1 MVTQDKIYLSPSEA
15 RFMKLP
21 PINQL
26 VDKLPPRVF
35 KFVVRET
42 MAGVDYSLEYATSF
56 KEPAKLYGD
65 VTKQVNRIIHSY
77 KQQDK
82 NLGVLLHGVF
92 GTGKSTLAKCIANTA
107 LESLELPVIIVTAQ
121 SIQHLEY
128 LITNLKQPVMFLVD
142 EFEKM
147 FENIENQ
154 NYLLTLLD
162 GLYISNHLFVFT
174 ANDASRIN
182 TYFFN
187 RPSRIRYAIEY
198 KSLGLDVCKEILE
211 ENFEPEYV
219 EELLGKLATVNN
231 LSFDVLQ
238 EVMTEAKHFPNTS
251 AGELFNGFNL
261 SRLNLNLSHAP
272 ITVKVGNEKLEDILT
287 SVVKKYAKKN
297 QVLSVRSIMDSCVTL
312 DSIYSREFDEEDNV
326 LFSTRFTILDQ
337 NDCIYFSP
345 IKTTVSSITANTL
358 ELTAHLDPKYA
369 YYFIDKLYY
378 LLINSNTDSDDEKR
392 ANLNTLKRSLRT
404 DLSKVDFTTLTLSI
418 PRYYCT
424 QDF

>member
-82 NLGVLLHGVF
+82 NLGVLLHGVS

-147 FENIENQ
+147 FENKEDQ

-162 GLYISNHLFVFT
+162 GLYISNHLFVLT

-211 ENFEPEYV
+211 ENFEADYV
-219 EELLGKLATVNN
+219 EELLGKLATINN

-238 EVMTEAKHFPNTS
+238 EVMTEAKHFPNIPV
-251 AGELFNGFNL
+251 GELFNGFNL
-261 SRLNLNLSHAP
+261 SRLNLNLSYCP
-272 ITVKVGNEKLEDILT
+272 VTVKVGDKDLT
-287 SVVKKYAKKN
+287 SILKTAFKKVTSKADS
-297 QVLSVRSIMDSCVTL
+297 LCVRSTMYSDIALDDIYNHSYSEGEDTLFITRLSFL
-312 DSIYSREFDEEDNV
+312 DSEDTV
-326 LFSTRFTILDQ
+326 
-337 NDCIYFSP
+337 YFSP
-345 IKTTVSSITANTL
+345 NRTMVKNISPTTI
-358 ELTAHLDPKYA
+358 ELSAEVGDRYA
-369 YYFIDKLYY
+369 FYFADKLTY
-378 LLINSNTDSDDEKR
+378 LLSNSIDEDV
-392 ANLNTLKRSLRT
+392 NI
-404 DLSKVDFTTLTLSI
+404 SKVRGILQKEITKAGITNITITI
-418 PRYYCT
+418 PRAYCAYE
-424 QDF
+424 F

>member
-42 MAGVDYSLEYATSF
+42 MASVDYSLEYATSF

-82 NLGVLLHGVF
+82 NLGVLLHGVS

-128 LITNLKQPVMFLVD
+128 LTTNLKQPVMFLVD

-147 FENIENQ
+147 FENKEDQ

-162 GLYISNHLFVFT
+162 SLYISNHLFVLT
-174 ANDASRIN
+174 ANDASKIN

-211 ENFEPEYV
+211 ENFEAEYV
-219 EELLGKLATVNN
+219 EELLGKLATINN

-238 EVMTEAKHFPNTS
+238 EVMTEAKHFPNIPV
-251 AGELFNGFNL
+251 GELFNGFNL
-261 SRLNLNLSHAP
+261 SRLNLNLSYCP
-272 ITVKVGNEKLEDILT
+272 ITVKVGDKDLT
-287 SVVKKYAKKN
+287 SILKTAFKKVTSKADS
-297 QVLSVRSIMDSCVTL
+297 LGIRSIMNSDTALDDIYNHSYSEGENTLFITRLSFL
-312 DSIYSREFDEEDNV
+312 DSEDTV
-326 LFSTRFTILDQ
+326 
-337 NDCIYFSP
+337 YFSP
-345 IKTTVSSITANTL
+345 NRTMVKNISPTTI
-358 ELTAHLDPKYA
+358 ELSAEVNDRYA
-369 YYFIDKLYY
+369 FYFADKLTY
-378 LLINSNTDSDDEKR
+378 LLSNSTDEDV
-392 ANLNTLKRSLRT
+392 NI
-404 DLSKVDFTTLTLSI
+404 SKVRGILQKEFTKAGITNITITI
-418 PRYYCT
+418 PRAYCAYE
-424 QDF
+424 F

>member
-82 NLGVLLHGVF
+82 NLGVLLHGVS

-147 FENIENQ
+147 FENKEDQ
-154 NYLLTLLD
+154 SYLLTLLD
-162 GLYISNHLFVFT
+162 GLYSSNHLFVLT
-174 ANDASRIN
+174 ANDVSKIN

-211 ENFEPEYV
+211 ENFESQYV

-238 EVMTEAKHFPNTS
+238 EVMTEAKHFPNIPV
-251 AGELFNGFNL
+251 GELFNGFNL
-261 SRLNLNLSHAP
+261 SRLNLNLSYCP
-272 ITVKVGNEKLEDILT
+272 VTVKVGDKDLT
-287 SVVKKYAKKN
+287 SILKTAFKKVTSKADS
-297 QVLSVRSIMDSCVTL
+297 LGVRSTMYSDIALDDVYNHSYSEGGNTLFITRLSFL
-312 DSIYSREFDEEDNV
+312 DSEDTV
-326 LFSTRFTILDQ
+326 
-337 NDCIYFSP
+337 YFSP
-345 IKTTVSSITANTL
+345 NRTMVKNISPTTIELSAEVSDRYTS
-358 ELTAHLDPKYA
+358 
-369 YYFIDKLYY
+369 YFADKLTY
-378 LLINSNTDSDDEKR
+378 LLSNSIDEGV
-392 ANLNTLKRSLRT
+392 NI
-404 DLSKVDFTTLTLSI
+404 SKVRGILQKEFTKAGITNITITI
-418 PRYYCT
+418 PRAYCAYE
-424 QDF
+424 F

>member
-35 KFVVRET
+35 KFVVREA
-42 MAGVDYSLEYATSF
+42 MAEVDYSLEYATSF

-82 NLGVLLHGVF
+82 NLGVLLHRVS

-147 FENIENQ
+147 FENKEDQ

-162 GLYISNHLFVFT
+162 GLYISNHLFVLT
-174 ANDASRIN
+174 ANDASKIN

-211 ENFEPEYV
+211 ENFEAEYV
-219 EELLGKLATVNN
+219 EELLGKLATINN

-238 EVMTEAKHFPNTS
+238 EVMTEAKHFPNIPV
-251 AGELFNGFNL
+251 GELFNGFNL
-261 SRLNLNLSHAP
+261 SRLNLNLSYCP
-272 ITVKVGNEKLEDILT
+272 VTVKVGDKDLT
-287 SVVKKYAKKN
+287 SILKTAFKKVTSKADS
-297 QVLSVRSIMDSCVTL
+297 LGVRSTMYSNTALDNIYNHSYSEGKNTLFITRLSFL
-312 DSIYSREFDEEDNV
+312 DSEDTV
-326 LFSTRFTILDQ
+326 
-337 NDCIYFSP
+337 YFSP
-345 IKTTVSSITANTL
+345 NRTMVKNISPTTIELSAEVSDIYIL
-358 ELTAHLDPKYA
+358 
-369 YYFIDKLYY
+369 
-378 LLINSNTDSDDEKR
+378 
-392 ANLNTLKRSLRT
+392 
-404 DLSKVDFTTLTLSI
+404 LTLQIS
-418 PRYYCT
+418 
-424 QDF
+424 

>member
-65 VTKQVNRIIHSY
+65 ITKQVNRIIHSY

-82 NLGVLLHGVF
+82 NLGVLLHGVS

-107 LESLELPVIIVTAQ
+107 LESLELPVIIVTTQ

-128 LITNLKQPVMFLVD
+128 LITNLKQSVMFLVD

-147 FENIENQ
+147 FENKEDQ
-154 NYLLTLLD
+154 SYLLTLLD

-211 ENFEPEYV
+211 ENFEPQYV

-238 EVMTEAKHFPNTS
+238 EIMTEAKHFPNIPV
-251 AGELFNGFNL
+251 GELFNGFNL
-261 SRLNLNLSHAP
+261 SRLNLNLSYCP
-272 ITVKVGNEKLEDILT
+272 VTVKVGDKDLT
-287 SVVKKYAKKN
+287 SILKAAFKKVTSKADSLGIRSTMYSDTALDDIYNHSYSEGENTLFFTRFSFLDSEDTVYFSPNRTIVKNISPTTIELSAEIGDKYTSYFADKLIYL
-297 QVLSVRSIMDSCVTL
+297 LSNSTDEDVNISKVRSIL
-312 DSIYSREFDEEDNV
+312 QKEFTKAGITNI
-326 LFSTRFTILDQ
+326 TI
-337 NDCIYFSP
+337 
-345 IKTTVSSITANTL
+345 T
-358 ELTAHLDPKYA
+358 
-369 YYFIDKLYY
+369 
-378 LLINSNTDSDDEKR
+378 
-392 ANLNTLKRSLRT
+392 
-404 DLSKVDFTTLTLSI
+404 I
-418 PRYYCT
+418 PRAYCAYE
-424 QDF
+424 F

>member
-35 KFVVRET
+35 KFVVRES
-42 MAGVDYSLEYATSF
+42 MAGVDYSLEYATTF

-82 NLGVLLHGVF
+82 NLGVLLHGVS

-147 FENIENQ
+147 FENKEDQ
-154 NYLLTLLD
+154 SFLLTLLD
-162 GLYISNHLFVFT
+162 GLYISNHLFVLT
-174 ANDASRIN
+174 ANDASKIN

-211 ENFEPEYV
+211 ENFESQYV

-261 SRLNLNLSHAP
+261 SRLNLNLSYCP
-272 ITVKVGNEKLEDILT
+272 ITVKVGDKDLMTILKTAFKKVT
-287 SVVKKYAKKN
+287 SKADS
-297 QVLSVRSIMDSCVTL
+297 LGVRSTMYSDIALDDVYNHSFSEGENTLFIIRLSFIDS
-312 DSIYSREFDEEDNV
+312 ED
-326 LFSTRFTILDQ
+326 T
-337 NDCIYFSP
+337 IYFSP
-345 IKTTVSSITANTL
+345 NRTMVKNISPTTI
-358 ELTAHLDPKYA
+358 ELSAEVGDKYA
-369 YYFIDKLYY
+369 SYFADKLIY
-378 LLINSNTDSDDEKR
+378 LLSNSTDEDV
-392 ANLNTLKRSLRT
+392 NI
-404 DLSKVDFTTLTLSI
+404 SKVRGILQKEFTKAGITNITITI
-418 PRYYCT
+418 PRTYCAYE
-424 QDF
+424 F

>member
-82 NLGVLLHGVF
+82 NLGVLLHGVS

-147 FENIENQ
+147 FENKEDQ
-154 NYLLTLLD
+154 SYLLTLLD
-162 GLYISNHLFVFT
+162 GLYISNHLFVLT
-174 ANDASRIN
+174 ANDASKIN

-211 ENFEPEYV
+211 ENFEPQYV

-238 EVMTEAKHFPNTS
+238 EIMTEAKHFPNTS

-261 SRLNLNLSHAP
+261 SRLNLNLSYCP
-272 ITVKVGNEKLEDILT
+272 VTVKVGDKDLMTILKTAFKKVT
-287 SVVKKYAKKN
+287 SKAN
-297 QVLSVRSIMDSCVTL
+297 SLGVRSTMHSDIALDDVYNHSFSEGENTL
-312 DSIYSREFDEEDNV
+312 
-326 LFSTRFTILDQ
+326 FTIRLSFIDSE
-337 NDCIYFSP
+337 DTVYFSP
-345 IKTTVSSITANTL
+345 NRTMVKNISPTTI
-358 ELTAHLDPKYA
+358 ELSAEIGDKYA
-369 YYFIDKLYY
+369 SYFADKLIY
-378 LLINSNTDSDDEKR
+378 LLSNSTDEDV
-392 ANLNTLKRSLRT
+392 NI
-404 DLSKVDFTTLTLSI
+404 SKVRGILQKEFTKAGITNITITI
-418 PRYYCT
+418 PRAYCAYE
-424 QDF
+424 F

>member
-65 VTKQVNRIIHSY
+65 VTKQVNRIVHSY

-82 NLGVLLHGVF
+82 NLGVLLHGAS

-147 FENIENQ
+147 FENNEDQ
-154 NYLLTLLD
+154 SYLLTLLD
-162 GLYISNHLFVFT
+162 GLYISNHLFVLT
-174 ANDASRIN
+174 ANDASKIN

-198 KSLGLDVCKEILE
+198 KSLGLEVCKEILE
-211 ENFEPEYV
+211 ENFESQYV
-219 EELLGKLATVNN
+219 EDLLGKLATVNN

-238 EVMTEAKHFPNTS
+238 EVMTEAKHFPNIPV
-251 AGELFNGFNL
+251 GELFNGFNL
-261 SRLNLNLSHAP
+261 SRLNLNLSYCP
-272 ITVKVGNEKLEDILT
+272 VTVKVGDKDLMTILKTAFKKVTSKADSLGVRSTMYSDIALDDVYNHSFSEGENTLFITRLLFIDSEDT
-287 SVVKKYAKKN
+287 VYFSPNRTMVKNISPTTIELSAEVSDKYASYFADKLTYL
-297 QVLSVRSIMDSCVTL
+297 LSNSIDEDVNISKVRSIL
-312 DSIYSREFDEEDNV
+312 QKEFTKAGITNI
-326 LFSTRFTILDQ
+326 TI
-337 NDCIYFSP
+337 
-345 IKTTVSSITANTL
+345 T
-358 ELTAHLDPKYA
+358 
-369 YYFIDKLYY
+369 
-378 LLINSNTDSDDEKR
+378 
-392 ANLNTLKRSLRT
+392 
-404 DLSKVDFTTLTLSI
+404 I
-418 PRYYCT
+418 PRAYCT
-424 QDF
+424 YEF

>member
-35 KFVVRET
+35 KFVVRES

-65 VTKQVNRIIHSY
+65 ITKQVNRIVHSY
-77 KQQDK
+77 RQQDK
-82 NLGVLLHGVF
+82 NLGVLLHGVS

-147 FENIENQ
+147 FENKEDQ
-154 NYLLTLLD
+154 SYLLTLLD
-162 GLYISNHLFVFT
+162 GLYISNHLFVLT
-174 ANDASRIN
+174 ANDASKIN

-198 KSLGLDVCKEILE
+198 KSLGLDICKEILE
-211 ENFEPEYV
+211 ENFEPQYV
-219 EELLGKLATVNN
+219 EDLLGKLATVNN

-238 EVMTEAKHFPNTS
+238 EVMTEAKHFPNIPV
-251 AGELFNGFNL
+251 GELFNGFNL
-261 SRLNLNLSHAP
+261 SRLNLNLSYCP
-272 ITVKVGNEKLEDILT
+272 VTVKVGDKDLT
-287 SVVKKYAKKN
+287 SILKTAFKKVTSKADN
-297 QVLSVRSIMDSCVTL
+297 LGIRSVIHSDTTL
-312 DSIYSREFDEEDNV
+312 DYVYNNSYSEGENTLFTTRISFLDSEDTV
-326 LFSTRFTILDQ
+326 
-337 NDCIYFSP
+337 YFSP
-345 IKTTVSSITANTL
+345 NKTMVKNISPTTIELSVEVS
-358 ELTAHLDPKYA
+358 DKYA
-369 YYFIDKLYY
+369 FYFADKLTY
-378 LLINSNTDSDDEKR
+378 LLSNSIDEDV
-392 ANLNTLKRSLRT
+392 NI
-404 DLSKVDFTTLTLSI
+404 SKVRGILQKEFIKAGITNITITI
-418 PRYYCT
+418 PRVYCT
-424 QDF
+424 YEF

>member
-65 VTKQVNRIIHSY
+65 VAKQVNRIVNSY
-77 KQQDK
+77 RQQDK
-82 NLGVLLHGVF
+82 NLGVLLHGVS

-147 FENIENQ
+147 FENKEDQ
-154 NYLLTLLD
+154 SYLLTLLD
-162 GLYISNHLFVFT
+162 GLYISNHLFVLT
-174 ANDASRIN
+174 ANDASKIN

-187 RPSRIRYAIEY
+187 RPSRIRYTIEY
-198 KSLGLDVCKEILE
+198 KSLGLEVCKEILE

-238 EVMTEAKHFPNTS
+238 EVMTEAKHFPNIPV
-251 AGELFNGFNL
+251 GELFNGFNL
-261 SRLNLNLSHAP
+261 SRLNLNLSYCP
-272 ITVKVGNEKLEDILT
+272 VTVKVGDKDLMTILKTAFKKVTSKADSLGVRSTMYSDIALDDVYNHSFSEGENTLFITRLSFIDSEDT
-287 SVVKKYAKKN
+287 VYFSPNRTMVKNISPTTIELSAEVSDKYASYFADKLTYL
-297 QVLSVRSIMDSCVTL
+297 LSNSIDEDVNISKVRSIL
-312 DSIYSREFDEEDNV
+312 QKEFTKAGITNI
-326 LFSTRFTILDQ
+326 TI
-337 NDCIYFSP
+337 
-345 IKTTVSSITANTL
+345 T
-358 ELTAHLDPKYA
+358 
-369 YYFIDKLYY
+369 
-378 LLINSNTDSDDEKR
+378 
-392 ANLNTLKRSLRT
+392 
-404 DLSKVDFTTLTLSI
+404 I
-418 PRYYCT
+418 PRAYCAYE
-424 QDF
+424 F

>member
-21 PINQL
+21 PVNQL

-35 KFVVRET
+35 KFVVKET

-82 NLGVLLHGVF
+82 NLGVLLHGVS

-128 LITNLKQPVMFLVD
+128 LIINLKQPVMFLVD

-147 FENIENQ
+147 FENKEDQ
-154 NYLLTLLD
+154 SYLLTLLD
-162 GLYISNHLFVFT
+162 GLYISNHLFVLT

-211 ENFEPEYV
+211 ENFEPQYV

-238 EVMTEAKHFPNTS
+238 EVMTEAKHFPNIPV
-251 AGELFNGFNL
+251 GELFNGFNL
-261 SRLNLNLSHAP
+261 SRLNLNLSYCP
-272 ITVKVGNEKLEDILT
+272 VTVKVGDKDLT
-287 SVVKKYAKKN
+287 SILKTAFKKVTSKADSLGVRSTMYSDTALDDVYNHSYSEGENTLFITRLSFLDSEDTVYFSPNRTMVKNISPTTIELSAEVSDKYTSYFADKLTYL
-297 QVLSVRSIMDSCVTL
+297 LSNSIDEDVNISKVRSIL
-312 DSIYSREFDEEDNV
+312 QKEFTKAGITN
-326 LFSTRFTILDQ
+326 I
-337 NDCIYFSP
+337 
-345 IKTTVSSITANTL
+345 SIT
-358 ELTAHLDPKYA
+358 
-369 YYFIDKLYY
+369 
-378 LLINSNTDSDDEKR
+378 
-392 ANLNTLKRSLRT
+392 
-404 DLSKVDFTTLTLSI
+404 I
-418 PRYYCT
+418 PRAYCAYE
-424 QDF
+424 F

>member
-1 MVTQDKIYLSPSEA
+1 MTTQDKIYLSPSEA

-65 VTKQVNRIIHSY
+65 VTKQVNRIVHSY
-77 KQQDK
+77 RQQDK
-82 NLGVLLHGVF
+82 NLGVLLHGVS

-128 LITNLKQPVMFLVD
+128 LISNLKQPVMFLVD

-147 FENIENQ
+147 FENKEDQ
-154 NYLLTLLD
+154 SYLLTLLD
-162 GLYISNHLFVFT
+162 GLYISNHLFVLT

-211 ENFEPEYV
+211 ENFESEYV

-238 EVMTEAKHFPNTS
+238 EVMTEAKHFPNIPVD
-251 AGELFNGFNL
+251 ELFNGFNL
-261 SRLNLNLSHAP
+261 SRLNLNLSYCP
-272 ITVKVGNEKLEDILT
+272 VTVKVGDKDLMTILKTAFKKVTSKADSLGVRSTMYSDIALDDVYNHSFSEGENTLFITRLSFIDSEDT
-287 SVVKKYAKKN
+287 VYFSPNRTMVKNISPTTIELSAEVSDKYASYFADKLTYL
-297 QVLSVRSIMDSCVTL
+297 LSNSIDEDVNISKVRSIL
-312 DSIYSREFDEEDNV
+312 QKEFTKAGITNI
-326 LFSTRFTILDQ
+326 TI
-337 NDCIYFSP
+337 
-345 IKTTVSSITANTL
+345 T
-358 ELTAHLDPKYA
+358 
-369 YYFIDKLYY
+369 
-378 LLINSNTDSDDEKR
+378 
-392 ANLNTLKRSLRT
+392 
-404 DLSKVDFTTLTLSI
+404 I
-418 PRYYCT
+418 PRAYCT
-424 QDF
+424 YEF

>member
-82 NLGVLLHGVF
+82 NLGVLLHGVS

-147 FENIENQ
+147 FENKEDQ
-154 NYLLTLLD
+154 SYLLTLLD
-162 GLYISNHLFVFT
+162 GLYISNHLFVLT
-174 ANDASRIN
+174 ANDASKIN

-198 KSLGLDVCKEILE
+198 KSLGLDICKEILE
-211 ENFEPEYV
+211 ENFEPQYV
-219 EELLGKLATVNN
+219 EDLLGKLATVNN

-238 EVMTEAKHFPNTS
+238 EVMTEAKHFPNIPV
-251 AGELFNGFNL
+251 GELFNGFNL
-261 SRLNLNLSHAP
+261 SRLNLNLSYCP
-272 ITVKVGNEKLEDILT
+272 VTVKVGDKDLT
-287 SVVKKYAKKN
+287 SILKTAFKKVTSKADSLGVRSTMYSDTALDDVYNHSYSEGENTLFITRLSFLDSEDTVYFSPNRTMVKNISPTTIELSAEVSDKYASYFADKLTYL
-297 QVLSVRSIMDSCVTL
+297 LSNSIDESVNISKVRSIL
-312 DSIYSREFDEEDNV
+312 QKEFTKAGITNI
-326 LFSTRFTILDQ
+326 TI
-337 NDCIYFSP
+337 
-345 IKTTVSSITANTL
+345 T
-358 ELTAHLDPKYA
+358 
-369 YYFIDKLYY
+369 
-378 LLINSNTDSDDEKR
+378 
-392 ANLNTLKRSLRT
+392 
-404 DLSKVDFTTLTLSI
+404 I
-418 PRYYCT
+418 PRAYCAYE
-424 QDF
+424 F